1 MDSFIDSD
9 DDDVIFCEIDLE
21 QTPQVRHLEVNLEK
35 HFKTSFQN
43 KHFFYKFR
51 FSREISAINSSDKN
65 NGK

>member
-1 MDSFIDSD
+1 MDSFKDSD

-43 KHFFYKFR
+43 NCCFFK
-51 FSREISAINSSDKN
+51 I
-65 NGK
+65 